1 VHARLS
7 GRARE
12 CGGGPGA
19 ITAAHDELGCASRLV
34 ARGEPLR
41 AASDVRFRRIAA
53 GNQPERRSPGRDESG
68 WGCVQRRCRFAAEYA
83 LANRVQ
89 HPLNVNLREDA
100 IIGQVDD
107 WLAREFAPHRLTE
120 TVRDLAAVQLS
131 GSSMRADDD
140 QTARKVAECD
150 RKLAQ
155 YRAALDAGADPATVA
170 KWITETE
177 AEKAS
182 YALLTRP
189 PAPRARMSEAKVK
202 AIVDRLADIAG
213 VLHDANPHDKA
224 EVFRQLGLK
233 LTYHPGRKIV
243 EARVEPVE
251 FGFFDGVRGPTA
263 PKSQYATPLLACEFA
278 LDAVAGVG
286 TCASGCGQA
295 LTRTSAAGAETAGPR
310 PARCVRPQRHAD
322 VYFS

>member
-1 VHARLS
+1 MGCPSHIFGASAGRRL
-7 GRARE
+7 
-12 CGGGPGA
+12 
-19 ITAAHDELGCASRLV
+19 
-34 ARGEPLR
+34 
-41 AASDVRFRRIAA
+41 
-53 GNQPERRSPGRDESG
+53 
-68 WGCVQRRCRFAAEYA
+68 
-83 LANRVQ
+83 Q

-100 IIGQVDD
+100 IIGQVDG

-131 GSSMRADDD
+131 GSSMRAVDD
-140 QTARKVAECD
+140 QAARKVAECD

-170 KWITETE
+170 GWITETE

-182 YALLTRP
+182 YALLTRR
-189 PAPRARMSEAKVK
+189 PAPRARMSEAEVK

-251 FGFFDGVRGPTA
+251 FGFSDGVRGP
-263 PKSQYATPLLACEFA
+263 
-278 LDAVAGVG
+278 
-286 TCASGCGQA
+286 
-295 LTRTSAAGAETAGPR
+295 R
-310 PARCVRPQRHAD
+310 PTNWA
-322 VYFS
+322 